1 MEPPSPT
8 SVSAQQL
15 ITAVI
20 LLLLVV
26 VTAGMY
32 TSSCTYCTSYIC
44 IAGQL
49 ERLISLPSSG
59 SSFSCSSR
67 RWSYNFD
74 SFFYIKIFIVKLY
87 LYILMKVIFKTNLFI
102 WFKLNCLKVIHDL
115 YSQCFDSNH
124 VQNDFIYQ
132 TGGSM
137 LLGDEFLRLRLSDSH
152 NL

>member
-87 LYILMKVIFKTNLFI
+87 LYILMKVIFKVNLFI
-102 WFKLNCLKVIHDL
+102 WFLHFQTQLLKS
-115 YSQCFDSNH
+115 YSW
-124 VQNDFIYQ
+124 FIFP
-132 TGGSM
+132 M
-137 LLGDEFLRLRLSDSH
+137 FWLKPCPKRLHLPNRREYAFRWWIFETTAVG
-152 NL
+152 